1 MRVPWTSRLRPSETD
16 DGGLTRSLVFNRLW
30 IGSAVIVLA
39 IGVATRQPALG
50 LLALLVLLTAAIAA
64 IWNRLALSQLV
75 CEQCLSDHRAFPDDV
90 VTLTIQVQNRKPLP
104 LSWLTVETELASAL
118 QPVDRDTTLS
128 GAGDRRLLRIVASV
142 RPLEQMIWNIPVRCQ
157 RRGYH
162 SIGPITLRAGDPFGF
177 FATRRTVTACDTI
190 LVYPRLQSLGERLF
204 VPAAPLGDT
213 RQARQLLTDPTR
225 IVGTRDYRPDDPFRL
240 IHWKATARLGSLQVR
255 LTEPATTQQMAV
267 FLNIDT
273 FEHYWEGL
281 DLATAEHAI
290 EVAAAIASW
299 CDAERYPVGIYA
311 NGVVAGS
318 DQPLRVPPGRGPAQ
332 LQKVLDGL
340 ARISPYSTVPFV
352 RVLGPEA
359 TRLPWGS
366 SVVIVS
372 ALVSDAMIAQIVALL
387 ASGRRVVFIVLG
399 QAHLPSIS
407 GLIVHRVGSPGEAAG
422 ALAHHVLARV

>member
-1 MRVPWTSRLRPSETD
+1 MRVSWATRLWPGESDE
-16 DGGLTRSLVFNRLW
+16 GGGTRSLVFNRLW

-39 IGVATRQPALG
+39 IGVATRQPALV
-50 LLALLVLLTAAIAA
+50 LLALFVLLTAAFAA
-64 IWNRLALSQLV
+64 IWNSVALSQLV
-75 CEQCLSDHRAFPDDV
+75 CEQRFSSHRAFPDDV
-90 VTLTIQVQNRKPLP
+90 VTLTIQMQNRKPLP

-128 GAGDRRLLRIVASV
+128 GAGDRRLMRIVASA
-142 RPLEQMIWNIPVRCQ
+142 RPLEHLVWNIPVRCQ

-177 FATRRTVTACDTI
+177 FATRRTVNACDTI
-190 LVYPRLQSLGERLF
+190 LVYPRLQSLRERLF
-204 VPAAPLGDT
+204 LPAAPQGDT
-213 RQARQLLTDPTR
+213 RRARQLLTDPTR
-225 IVGTRDYRPDDPFRL
+225 VVGTRDYRPDDPFRL

-255 LTEPATTQQMAV
+255 LTEPVSLQHFAI

-290 EVAAAIASW
+290 EVAAAIAAW
-299 CDAERYPVGIYA
+299 CDAERYPAGIYA

-318 DQPLRVPPGRGPAQ
+318 DQPLRLPPGRGPAQ
-332 LQKVLDGL
+332 LQKLLEGL
-340 ARISPYSTVPFV
+340 ARISPYSTVPFA

-366 SVVIVS
+366 TVVIVS
-372 ALVSDAMIAQIVALL
+372 ALVSGAMIAQIVALL

-399 QAHLPSIS
+399 QAHVPSIS
-407 GLIVHRVGSPGEAAG
+407 GLIVHRVASPGEAGG
-422 ALAHHVLARV
+422 ALAHDVLARV

>member
-1 MRVPWTSRLRPSETD
+1 MFS
-16 DGGLTRSLVFNRLW
+16 RLW

-39 IGVATRQPALG
+39 IGLATRQSALG

-64 IWNRLALSQLV
+64 IWNRLALSQLA
-75 CEQCLSDHRAFPDDV
+75 CEQRLSAHRAFPDDL
-90 VTLTIQVQNRKPLP
+90 VTLTIQVKNRKPLP

-142 RPLEQMIWNIPVRCQ
+142 RPLEQVVWNIPVRCQ

-162 SIGPITLRAGDPFGF
+162 AIGPITLRASDPFGF
-177 FATRRTVTACDTI
+177 FATRRTVAASDMI
-190 LVYPRLQSLGERLF
+190 LIYPRLRPLGAYLSA
-204 VPAAPLGDT
+204 PAAPLGDT
-213 RQARQLLTDPTR
+213 RQVRQLLTDPTR

-281 DLATAEHAI
+281 DLAMAEHAI
-290 EVAAAIASW
+290 EVAAAIAAW
-299 CDAERYPVGIYA
+299 CDAERYPVGLYA
-311 NGVVAGS
+311 HGVVAGS
-318 DQPLRVPPGRGPAQ
+318 DQPLRVSPGRGPTQ
-332 LQKVLDGL
+332 LQNVLEGL
-340 ARISPYSTVPFV
+340 ARISPYSTVPIA

-366 SVVIVS
+366 TVVIVS
-372 ALVSDAMIAQIVALL
+372 ALVSDAMIAQMVALL

-399 QAHLPSIS
+399 GAQVPPIP
-407 GLIVHRVGSPGEAAG
+407 GLIVHRVEFPSEAAG
-422 ALAHHVLARV
+422 AVAHRVLARV